1 MQHKSSVVKVGRE
14 LSEAAKRVHNLFI
27 FFTRQIADCVADC
40 LVLLS
45 NQGWIRVKCCSL
57 KLMRRLISVMFFFYL
72 YTLCFGTITGFILQ
86 YWSSNVKK
94 KLHLTVARRV
104 VSDQTFKAALIEYI
118 DFTNGELN
126 MLIHFWVHVQ
136 TPFTSTIYQYN
147 GTYTSPNSLGLFGAG
162 FPKLQSLKR
171 HHKL

>member
-14 LSEAAKRVHNLFI
+14 LSEAAQRVHNLFI

-86 YWSSNVKK
+86 YWSSTVEKKPASYSGKTSCKWSDIQSSTHWIHWFYKRWVKYVDPLLSPCSNAVYFNNLSIQWNIYK
-94 KLHLTVARRV
+94 SKFTRPFLGGAPKT
-104 VSDQTFKAALIEYI
+104 SEFK
-118 DFTNGELN
+118 
-126 MLIHFWVHVQ
+126 
-136 TPFTSTIYQYN
+136 TS
-147 GTYTSPNSLGLFGAG
+147 S
-162 FPKLQSLKR
+162 
-171 HHKL
+171 